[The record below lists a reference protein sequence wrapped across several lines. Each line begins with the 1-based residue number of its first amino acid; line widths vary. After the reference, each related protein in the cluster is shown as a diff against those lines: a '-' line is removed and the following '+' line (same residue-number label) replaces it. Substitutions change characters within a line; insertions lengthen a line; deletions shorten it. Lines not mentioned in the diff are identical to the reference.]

1 MRITSK
7 QLEQLIKEEVARQ
20 LDEASLAQKIG
31 SFFTGIPTDD
41 DILSTAANEIM
52 YEIDRTPPLW
62 RALYEDTFMSHRANP
77 KALKMALEDKVM
89 KMPLTLRV
97 ARKHKIEPDKL
108 RAVVRLMIED
118 LIVFLKTVHETRI
131 SHRAAM
137 G

>member
-7 QLEQLIKEEVARQ
+7 QLEQLIKEEVSRQ
-20 LDEASLAQKIG
+20 MDEASFMQKIG

-118 LIVFLKTVHETRI
+118 LIVFLKTVHETRM

>member
-41 DILSTAANEIM
+41 DMLAAAANEIM

-62 RALYEDTFMSHRANP
+62 RDLYEDTFMSHRANP
-77 KALKMALEDKVM
+77 KALKMALEDRVM
-89 KMPLTLRV
+89 KMPLTLGV
-97 ARKHKIEPDKL
+97 ARKHKIEPGQI
-108 RAVVRLMIED
+108 RTVVRLMIED
-118 LIVFLKTVHETRI
+118 LMDFLKTVHETRM
-131 SHRAAM
+131 SHRPAM